1 MSILGHGIEITES
14 VSEPSGGD
22 LADDV
27 TTIGRLV
34 LNGSVT
40 GKYHEG
46 ILNLDPPIFDVDW
59 FAFAAEANTDYQFT
73 ANQGQRYPKLN
84 VLRIFDDEGTELR
97 NSLIKPRVDSRQEYY
112 NGVDRLNSIAFRT
125 HTAVIFRQGEW
136 VVTLYT
142 AQRDGI
148 TPLVDL
154 AGVEAL
160 AQFVADRL

>member
-1 MSILGHGIEITES
+1 MSTGERPPGSKILKMSILGHGTEITES

-73 ANQGQRYPKLN
+73 ANQGIPSS
-84 VLRIFDDEGTELR
+84 TC
-97 NSLIKPRVDSRQEYY
+97 
-112 NGVDRLNSIAFRT
+112 
-125 HTAVIFRQGEW
+125 
-136 VVTLYT
+136 
-142 AQRDGI
+142 
-148 TPLVDL
+148 
-154 AGVEAL
+154 
-160 AQFVADRL
+160 

>member
-40 GKYHEG
+40 GKYHER
-46 ILNLDPPIFDVDW
+46 ILNLDPPIFD
-59 FAFAAEANTDYQFT
+59 
-73 ANQGQRYPKLN
+73 QRYPKLN

-125 HTAVIFRQGEW
+125 HTAGTYYVSMEAWHGNGS
-136 VVTLYT
+136 T
-142 AQRDGI
+142 G
-148 TPLVDL
+148 
-154 AGVEAL
+154 AGPAG
-160 AQFVADRL
+160 